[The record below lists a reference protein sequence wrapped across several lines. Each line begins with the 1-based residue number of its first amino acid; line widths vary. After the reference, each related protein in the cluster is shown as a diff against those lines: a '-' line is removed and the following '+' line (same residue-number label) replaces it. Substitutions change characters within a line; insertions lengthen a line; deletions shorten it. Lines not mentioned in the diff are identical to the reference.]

1 MVAASAAAWES
12 GRRLRLGMVGGGRG
26 AFIGM
31 VHRIAA
37 RLDDRY
43 ELVAGALSAD
53 PDRSAASAADL
64 RLAPARAYADWREMA
79 GAEAA
84 RPDAIDAVAIV
95 TPNHLHVPAAT
106 AFLEA
111 GIDVICDKP
120 LSAKFDEALSL
131 LATVRRTGRVCVVTY
146 NNTGHAMV
154 RHAREMV
161 REGVLGALRLVQVEY
176 AQGWLTEPIEA
187 EGHKQATWRLDP
199 ARAGLGGCIAD
210 IGTHAFNLAAYVTGL
225 ELREVCAEL
234 SRFVPG
240 RALDDNAAVLL
251 RYQGGARGVLWASQV
266 APGNDNALRLR
277 IYGERGGI
285 EWAQE
290 RPDDLLV
297 TLHGQAQRRLTRG
310 GPETGAAAARA
321 TRLPA
326 GHPEGYPEAFAT
338 IYADAAELILAR
350 REGRPPDPAATTV
363 PGVVEGAVA
372 MGFVA
377 AVLASAEGGGV
388 WTRMPDLPAATT

>member
-1 MVAASAAAWES
+1 MVEASSGAWES
-12 GRRLRLGMVGGGRG
+12 GRRVRLGMVGGGRG

-31 VHRIAA
+31 VHRMAA

-53 PDRSAASAADL
+53 AGRAHLSAADL
-64 RLAPARAYADWREMA
+64 RIDPARSYATYAEMA
-79 GAEAA
+79 AAEAS
-84 RPDAIDAVAIV
+84 RSDGIDAVAIV
-95 TPNHLHVPAAT
+95 TPNHLHVPVAT
-106 AFLEA
+106 AFLDA

-120 LSAKFDEALSL
+120 LAASLPDALAL
-131 LATVRRTGRVCVVTY
+131 VDKVRASGRVFVVTY

-154 RHAREMV
+154 RQAREMA
-161 REGVLGALRLVQVEY
+161 RGGVLGAIRLVQVEY

-187 EGHKQATWRLDP
+187 AGHKQASWRLDP
-199 ARAGLGGCIAD
+199 AQSGIGGCVSD

-225 ELREVCAEL
+225 ALQEVCAEL
-234 SRFVPG
+234 TRFVPG
-240 RALDDNAAVLL
+240 RRLDDNASVML
-251 RYQGGARGVLWASQV
+251 RYAGGARGVLWASQV

-277 IYGERGGI
+277 VYGERGGL

-297 TLHGQAQRRLTRG
+297 TLHGQSQRRLTRG
-310 GPETGAAAARA
+310 GPDLGPAAMRA

-338 IYADAAELILAR
+338 LYADAAELILAR
-350 REGRPPDPAATTV
+350 REGRAPDPAAATV
-363 PGVVEGAVA
+363 PTVADGAAA

-377 AVLASAEGGGV
+377 AAVTSSDRGGV
-388 WTRMPDLPAATT
+388 WTPVAPV

>member
-1 MVAASAAAWES
+1 MVESSAAWEG

-31 VHRIAA
+31 VHRIAS

-53 PDRSAASAADL
+53 AVRAAASAADL
-64 RLAPARAYADWREMA
+64 RIAPARAYADFRAMA
-79 GAEAA
+79 RAEAA
-84 RPDAIDAVAIV
+84 RPDGIEAVAIV
-95 TPNHLHVPAAT
+95 TPNHLHVPVAT
-106 AFLEA
+106 AFLDA

-120 LSAKFDEALSL
+120 LSATLDEARMLV
-131 LATVRRTGRVCVVTY
+131 AKVRDAGRVFVVTY

-154 RHAREMV
+154 RQAREMV
-161 REGVLGALRLVQVEY
+161 QAGALGALRLVQVEY

-187 EGHKQATWRLDP
+187 TGHKQASWRLDP
-199 ARAGLGGCIAD
+199 AQAGIGGCIAD

-225 ELREVCAEL
+225 AVEEVCAEL

-240 RALDDNAAVLL
+240 RRLDDNASVLL
-251 RYQGGARGVLWASQV
+251 RYGGGVRGVLWASQV

-277 IYGERGGI
+277 VYGARAGI

-290 RPDDLLV
+290 RPDELLV
-297 TLHGQAQRRLTRG
+297 TEHGRAQRRLVRG
-310 GPETGAAAARA
+310 GPETGAAAAHA
-321 TRLPA
+321 TRLPP

-350 REGRPPDPAATTV
+350 REGRAPDPAATTV
-363 PGVVEGAVA
+363 PGVAEGAAA
-372 MGFVA
+372 MSFVA
-377 AVLASAEGGGV
+377 AAVESAERGGL
-388 WTRMPDLPAATT
+388 WTRVAPA